1 MWAATSILE
10 QLNDEFS
17 SQAEDRWLQGMNS
30 SNNETLSTTTST
42 TTTMMDGAITNATT
56 PMESDG
62 SSNDDDSNSDT
73 ISLLSVVF
81 SNLFLFFLIF
91 GLSAT
96 VDVKHMKEQL
106 TNRFAI
112 GTGVAMQF
120 LFMPVLGFVAVMM
133 LRNNPGMTRPMELL
147 LLVVTSSPGGSYSNW
162 WCSLFNAELAL
173 SLAMTSVS
181 SILSIA
187 FLPMNL
193 LLYTWLTYSVFGQS
207 DDDDVNKNVLQSLD
221 FGAIF
226 ISLSIVMSAILSGL
240 VAGYV
245 WDNETFHS
253 RINHFGSCCG
263 LFLILISIFL
273 SSGADGADVNI
284 WSLPWAFYVG
294 TAFPCVLG
302 MILANIGSRMLG
314 LTKPECVAIS
324 IEVGGIII
332 YRISSSVSFASFP
345 KPQRSVHSFFSH
357 LPLFVET
364 VFVIIVVVRRFVSFQ
379 CCYQNTAIGTS
390 VAVTMFSNPNDRAEA
405 ISVPLFY
412 GVCEALL
419 IGVYCVWAW
428 KMGWT
433 KAPPDENICVIMYKS
448 YEVVHQ
454 DNNNDNDD
462 IAAVA
467 EGGEGGRELPD
478 GNQDDKKEQEDV
490 EAAQTKHRN
499 KEGDD
504 PDEEEADRFTDQTTS
519 TGTAVTAIN
528 VNAVDDEEQKEA
540 APPMADDS
548 QKKEKKNDNVANDEE
563 EQVLEAASTE
573 VELADYNHKGKNK

>member
-1 MWAATSILE
+1 MQ
-10 QLNDEFS
+10 QLSDQFS
-17 SQAEDRWLQGMNS
+17 SAGGEDRWLQEMDSS
-30 SNNETLSTTTST
+30 SNNETISITST
-42 TTTMMDGAITNATT
+42 TTESI
-56 PMESDG
+56 ESDG
-62 SSNDDDSNSDT
+62 SSSDNSDT
-73 ISLLSVVF
+73 TSLLSVVF

-91 GLSAT
+91 GMSAT
-96 VDVKHMKEQL
+96 VDVKHMKKQL

-112 GTGVAMQF
+112 GTGVTMQF
-120 LFMPVLGFVAVMM
+120 LFMPVLGFLAVMM

-173 SLAMTSVS
+173 SIAMTSVS

-187 FLPMNL
+187 FLPLNL
-193 LLYTWLTYSVFGQS
+193 LIYTWLTYSVFEQAS
-207 DDDDVNKNVLQSLD
+207 SEEDDENKNVLLSLD

-226 ISLSIVMSAILSGL
+226 ISLGIVMSAIVSGL
-240 VAGYV
+240 VAGYI

-302 MILANIGSRMLG
+302 MLLANIGARMLG

-324 IEVGGIII
+324 IEVRTHDYIP
-332 YRISSSVSFASFP
+332 AP
-345 KPQRSVHSFFSH
+345 HDKPPSGYLFSH
-357 LPLFVET
+357 LPLLF
-364 VFVIIVVVRRFVSFQ
+364 FVIVTSASSRVQ

-390 VAVTMFSNPNDRAEA
+390 VAVTMFSNPNERAEA

-433 KAPPDENICVIMYKS
+433 KAPPDDNICVVMYKS
-448 YEVVHQ
+448 YEVVHEE
-454 DNNNDNDD
+454 DKNDNDENE
-462 IAAVA
+462 AA
-467 EGGEGGRELPD
+467 EGGGGGRRDLPD
-478 GNQDDKKEQEDV
+478 GDQDDKKEEDV
-490 EAAQTKHRN
+490 EAAQTKN
-499 KEGDD
+499 TVKEGGGDA
-504 PDEEEADRFTDQTTS
+504 DEEEEDRLTDQTTS
-519 TGTAVTAIN
+519 TSTTVTAVN
-528 VNAVDDEEQKEA
+528 GKAVDEEQKEA
-540 APPMADDS
+540 APPMMVDDS
-548 QKKEKKNDNVANDEE
+548 QKNKDDDLANHDEDK
-563 EQVLEAASTE
+563 QVLEAAGTE
-573 VELADYNHKGKNK
+573 VELADYNGNKK